1 MLLHRDCFVCFMC
14 RISVWFVIVE
24 WFLKIFKDKKF
35 IVHPVGLLI
44 WIWLFIVLG
53 ILPAL
58 SYFLAIFIH
67 EAGHYL
73 TAQKCGYRL
82 SKFSISPYGVAL
94 SYLGQNIEKNDEI
107 KIALA
112 GPAFNLFSAFVML
125 GVWWIFP
132 DVYVFTDAFVTTSVC
147 LALVNLLP
155 VYPLDGGRVFVC
167 ISSGILNKNLAK
179 KITLIFNFVLAFF
192 FFVLFIVFCFI
203 NFNPTYFLF
212 AFFLLLGMLD
222 LNFVSKYEKINI
234 FKKDMKNFVKPRIL
248 CVNQSVTIKD
258 LLAKVQTNHTV
269 LFCVCLEN
277 GRVVNLSEKMLLRL
291 SLNFPYETKLEE
303 IFKWKVF

>member
-132 DVYVFTDAFVTTSVC
+132 DVYVFTDALSIYFQ
-147 LALVNLLP
+147 LILLMA
-155 VYPLDGGRVFVC
+155 GE
-167 ISSGILNKNLAK
+167 
-179 KITLIFNFVLAFF
+179 
-192 FFVLFIVFCFI
+192 
-203 NFNPTYFLF
+203 FLF
-212 AFFLLLGMLD
+212 AFLLE
-222 LNFVSKYEKINI
+222 F
-234 FKKDMKNFVKPRIL
+234 
-248 CVNQSVTIKD
+248 
-258 LLAKVQTNHTV
+258 
-269 LFCVCLEN
+269 
-277 GRVVNLSEKMLLRL
+277 
-291 SLNFPYETKLEE
+291 
-303 IFKWKVF
+303 